1 MKILIIGGGN
11 MGLTFAKGFLKTH
24 IVTSD
29 NMLIMEKSH
38 KKADE
43 LKKLNIGVV
52 YGEPGNYIKDAD
64 LIILAVKPQDTEAL
78 FSAIRKFIDH
88 QQVILSIMAGVKIK
102 TIAAQLGTDKVIRA
116 MPNLPAQIG
125 VGMTVFT
132 SSESVTRIELVM
144 VQNLLNS
151 TGKSI
156 YKADED
162 MIDAATA
169 VSGSGPAYIFYFMQA
184 LISAAKEMGF
194 TQAES
199 ELLTYQTFRGAVDL
213 FNKFD
218 HSCEDWISMVSSRG
232 GTTEAAFTKLNEQE
246 VANKF
251 GVAIRQALVRAKEL
265 SQLAAS

>member
-11 MGLTFAKGFLKTH
+11 MGLTFAKSFLKTH
-24 IVTSD
+24 IVTTD
-29 NMLIMEKSH
+29 NMLILEKSL
-38 KKADE
+38 KKAEE

-64 LIILAVKPQDTEAL
+64 LIILAVKPQDTESL
-78 FSAIRKFIDH
+78 FSIIKEYIDH
-88 QQVILSIMAGVKIK
+88 QQVILSIMAGVKIN
-102 TIAAQLGTDKVIRA
+102 TISKQLGTDKIIRA

-132 SSESVTRIELVM
+132 SNESVTRIELVT

-156 YKADED
+156 YKENEE

-169 VSGSGPAYIFYFMQA
+169 ISGSGPAYIFYFMQS
-184 LISAAKEMGF
+184 LINAANDMGF

-199 ELLTYQTFRGAVDL
+199 ELLTYQTFRGAIDL
-213 FNKFD
+213 FNKFNF
-218 HSCEDWISMVSSRG
+218 SCEEWISKVSSRG
-232 GTTEAAFTKLNEQE
+232 GTTEAAFAKLNDQN
-246 VANKF
+246 VSSKF
-251 GVAIRQALVRAKEL
+251 QLAIKQALVRANEL
-265 SQLAAS
+265 SMMN